1 MVSGT
6 APHYITPGGPFPAS
20 VQVFPMSA
28 AGTDPTTVTAPTPSG
43 LFTYYPNPTL
53 IAAAPAFIPPAT
65 LPRVITLTGRNFMDP
80 ANRDVFLGSRGG
92 SVPQV
97 EVRNAGL
104 AHPAT
109 YPAGEYDQ
117 TFNLNVLNNT
127 TAVFVMPVPP
137 KGDSYDVTIFTPN
150 GDRICTGGSSPYSFT
165 LASAFTV
172 NSEFDCT
179 DTIDNDVD
187 GFADCLDP
195 DCEAVAPCP

>member
-1 MVSGT
+1 M
-6 APHYITPGGPFPAS
+6 
-20 VQVFPMSA
+20 
-28 AGTDPTTVTAPTPSG
+28 
-43 LFTYYPNPTL
+43 
-53 IAAAPAFIPPAT
+53 
-65 LPRVITLTGRNFMDP
+65 
-80 ANRDVFLGSRGG
+80 
-92 SVPQV
+92 V

-165 LASAFTV
+165 LASERNVAFT
-172 NSEFDCT
+172 SAKFKR
-179 DTIDNDVD
+179 
-187 GFADCLDP
+187 FSAKKFF
-195 DCEAVAPCP
+195 